1 MSINSET
8 LKKIKELENKEDK
21 TKRQEERLKNLKEFF
36 EKNKEKKIPK
46 VKPEEDKKNTPIIPK
61 DFFKNKRFDYD
72 KMPSPYEGPFKPRGG
87 MSPEELRKYFMDQQM
102 KDGGMVKKYKA
113 GGSVKKNKSNMITT
127 KGWGASRKT

>member
-1 MSINSET
+1 MSIDSET
-8 LKKIKELENKEDK
+8 LKKIKELSDK
-21 TKRQEERLKNLKEFF
+21 KDLTKRQEERLKNLKEFF

-61 DFFKNKRFDYD
+61 DFFKNKRFNPD

>member
-1 MSINSET
+1 MKMIEGY
-8 LKKIKELENKEDK
+8 
-21 TKRQEERLKNLKEFF
+21 
-36 EKNKEKKIPK
+36 KIPNVIFNTREGDISENQGTCSVGGK
-46 VKPEEDKKNTPIIPK
+46 WVKKSTD
-61 DFFKNKRFDYD
+61 DFFKGKRFDYD

-113 GGSVKKNKSNMITT
+113 GGSVKKNKMATT